1 MCREFLPITGHQS
14 DICEV
19 FTASQFFEIRGY
31 IGLEIIPSEGYF
43 FGTAHFRSLFKDATH
58 IFMEMGKATL
68 VLSGPAVETF
78 LDRAIVQ

>member
-1 MCREFLPITGHQS
+1 MCREFLAITAHQS
-14 DICEV
+14 HIGEV
-19 FTASQFFEIRGY
+19 FTASQLFEIRSY
-31 IGLEIIPSEGYF
+31 IGLKVIPSEGYF

-68 VLSGPAVETF
+68 VLRGPAVETF

>member
-1 MCREFLPITGHQS
+1 MCREFLPITTHQS

-19 FTASQFFEIRGY
+19 FSASQLFEIRSY
-31 IGLEIIPSEGYF
+31 IGLEVIPSQGYF

-58 IFMEMGKATL
+58 IFMEMGKVTL
-68 VLSGPAVETF
+68 VLRGPAVETF